1 MAICLG
7 NVKIGLCDF
16 YQMLIRFL
24 KHIFTYKFIIFTL
37 SKKGCHKRMRIGV
50 DLGGATV
57 KMGIVDSGQILKKI
71 VEPCKTDKSVDETL
85 DHIKSMLSKVMN
97 TNIRGIGIGVPSVV
111 NSEKGIVYNAVNI
124 PSWKEVHLKEILEE
138 EFGVPVEVN
147 NDCNCFAF
155 GERYYGE
162 GTPFRNIVSV
172 ILGTGVGAG
181 IIVEDRLYYGHNT
194 GAGEI
199 GSLPYLQHDYE
210 YYCSNHFFQREYDI
224 TGQEAY
230 NRAVRGEKKAL
241 KMWDNIGN
249 HIGVL
254 MNTIMFTYDPEAII
268 LGGSISKAFDLFSPK
283 MYEAMSRFPY
293 PETVSRLIIRLSRRE
308 DIGLLGASALVR

>member
-1 MAICLG
+1 
-7 NVKIGLCDF
+7 
-16 YQMLIRFL
+16 
-24 KHIFTYKFIIFTL
+24 
-37 SKKGCHKRMRIGV
+37 MRIGV
-50 DLGGATV
+50 DLGAATV

-71 VEPCKTDKSVDETL
+71 VEPLKVDKSEEETL
-85 DHIKSMLSKVMN
+85 DHIKRMLAKIMN

-111 NSEKGIVYNAVNI
+111 NSEKGIVYNVVNI
-124 PSWKEVHLKEILEE
+124 PSWKKVHLKEILER

-162 GTPFRNIVSV
+162 GTAFRNIVCL

-199 GSLPYLQHDYE
+199 GSLPYLQRDYE
-210 YYCSNHFFQREYDI
+210 HYCSNHFFLREYNI
-224 TGQEAY
+224 SALEAFE
-230 NRAVRGEKKAL
+230 RAARKDKKAL
-241 KMWDNIGN
+241 KMWDNIGT
-249 HIGVL
+249 HIGAL
-254 MNTIMFTYDPEAII
+254 MNAVMFTYDPEAII
-268 LGGSISKAFDLFSPK
+268 LGGGISKAFDLFSDR
-283 MYEAMSRFPY
+283 MYETMAKFPY
-293 PETVSRLIIRLSRRE
+293 PETVDRLTIRLSRRE

>member
-1 MAICLG
+1 
-7 NVKIGLCDF
+7 
-16 YQMLIRFL
+16 
-24 KHIFTYKFIIFTL
+24 
-37 SKKGCHKRMRIGV
+37 MRIGV
-50 DLGGATV
+50 DLGAATV

-71 VEPCKTDKSVDETL
+71 VEPLKVDKSEEETL
-85 DHIKSMLSKVMN
+85 DHIKRMLAKIMN

-111 NSEKGIVYNAVNI
+111 NSEKGIVYNVVNI
-124 PSWKEVHLKEILEE
+124 PSWKKVHLKEILER

-162 GTPFRNIVSV
+162 GTAFRNIVCL

-199 GSLPYLQHDYE
+199 GSLPYLQRDYE
-210 YYCSNHFFQREYDI
+210 HYCSNHFFLGEYNI
-224 TGQEAY
+224 SALEAFE
-230 NRAVRGEKKAL
+230 RAARKDKKAL
-241 KMWDNIGN
+241 KMWDNIGT
-249 HIGVL
+249 HIGAL
-254 MNTIMFTYDPEAII
+254 MNAVMFTYDPEAII
-268 LGGSISKAFDLFSPK
+268 LGGGISKAFDLFSDR
-283 MYEAMSRFPY
+283 MYETMAKFPY
-293 PETVSRLIIRLSRRE
+293 PETVDRLTIRLSRRE

>member
-1 MAICLG
+1 
-7 NVKIGLCDF
+7 
-16 YQMLIRFL
+16 
-24 KHIFTYKFIIFTL
+24 
-37 SKKGCHKRMRIGV
+37 MRIGI

-71 VEPCKTDKSVDETL
+71 VEPCKVDKSEEETL
-85 DHIKSMLSKVMN
+85 DHIKRMLSRIMN

-111 NSEKGIVYNAVNI
+111 DSMKGIVYNAVNI
-124 PSWKEVHLKEILEE
+124 PSWKEVHLKDILER

-162 GTPFRNIVSV
+162 GTPFRNIVCV
-172 ILGTGVGAG
+172 ILGAGVGAG

-210 YYCSNHFFQREYDI
+210 RYCSNHFFIHEYK
-224 TGQEAY
+224 TTALEAY
-230 NRAVRGEKKAL
+230 ERAAHKDKKAL
-241 KMWDNIGN
+241 KMWENMGS
-249 HIGVL
+249 HIGAL
-254 MNTIMFTYDPEAII
+254 MNAIMFTYDPEAII
-268 LGGSISKAFDLFSPK
+268 LGGGISKAYDLFSPK
-283 MYEAMSRFPY
+283 MYETMAKFPY
-293 PETVSRLIIRLSRRE
+293 PNTVERLTVRLSRRE

>member
-1 MAICLG
+1 
-7 NVKIGLCDF
+7 
-16 YQMLIRFL
+16 
-24 KHIFTYKFIIFTL
+24 
-37 SKKGCHKRMRIGV
+37 MRIGV

-57 KMGIVDSGQILKKI
+57 KMGIVDSGQILKKL

-124 PSWKEVHLKEILEE
+124 PSWKEVHLKDILED

-210 YYCSNHFFQREYDI
+210 YYCSNHFFQREYGI
-224 TGQEAY
+224 TGREAY
-230 NRAVRGEKKAL
+230 DRAMKGEKKAL
-241 KMWDNIGN
+241 KMWDNIGS

-254 MNTIMFTYDPEAII
+254 MNAILFTYDPEAII

-283 MYEAMSRFPY
+283 MYEAMARFPY
-293 PETVSRLIIRLSRRE
+293 PETVARLTIRLSRRE

>member
-1 MAICLG
+1 
-7 NVKIGLCDF
+7 
-16 YQMLIRFL
+16 
-24 KHIFTYKFIIFTL
+24 
-37 SKKGCHKRMRIGV
+37 MRIGV

-71 VEPCKTDKSVDETL
+71 VEPCKTDQSVEETL
-85 DHIKSMLSKVMN
+85 GHIKSMLSKVMN

-124 PSWKEVHLKEILEE
+124 PSWKEVHLKDILEE

-162 GTPFRNIVSV
+162 GTPYRNIVSV

-210 YYCSNHFFQREYDI
+210 YYCSNHFFQKEYNVA
-224 TGQEAY
+224 GQEAFD
-230 NRAVRGEKKAL
+230 RAMRGDKKAL
-241 KMWDNIGN
+241 KMWDSIGG
-249 HIGVL
+249 HIGAL
-254 MNTIMFTYDPEAII
+254 MNAILFTYDPEAII

-293 PETVSRLIIRLSRRE
+293 PETVARLTIRLSRRE